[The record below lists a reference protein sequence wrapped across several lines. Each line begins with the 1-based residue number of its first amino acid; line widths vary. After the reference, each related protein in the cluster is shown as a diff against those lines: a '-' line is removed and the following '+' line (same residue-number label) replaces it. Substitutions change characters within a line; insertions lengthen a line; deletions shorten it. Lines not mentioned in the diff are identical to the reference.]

1 MLLSEV
7 TTILLK
13 EKKKKLPAAFE
24 LGDVLDGGS
33 WGSWTSRL
41 AVERTA
47 GPPEVESLS
56 SSLQPGEDLISP
68 ALLLKS
74 QHP

>member
-1 MLLSEV
+1 MLLSKV
-7 TTILLK
+7 ITILLR

-24 LGDVLDGGS
+24 LGDVLDGGR
-33 WGSWTSRL
+33 WGCWTSRL
-41 AVERTA
+41 AEERTA

-56 SSLQPGEDLISP
+56 CSLQPGEDLVSP